1 MNAQPTVRTNWRGR
15 PPAAAT
21 AATAA
26 TSSVFRR
33 LAAALPAAVS
43 AVVLGS
49 LATPTP
55 ASAATQATYYVA
67 PDGSDSNS
75 GTISAPFKTLQ
86 HARDVV
92 RTVNGNMTGD
102 INVYL
107 RGGTYPVGST
117 IDFTSADSGTNG
129 HHVVY
134 SAYPGEK
141 PVLDAG
147 VQVSGWTQHSGNI
160 WKATLNRDDKLRA
173 LYVNGKRAQMA
184 SKTINS
190 AGCYGTYTVTAGQAP
205 WAWESG
211 SQCDG
216 AKYSLSDL
224 PAIASHQDDVEIVS
238 ATTWTTAI
246 VGVRQITTSSDGANR
261 VALFQQPGAAIAQ
274 APPYGP
280 FRAGGSHTFMNAY
293 EFLDQPGEF
302 YFDKSTH
309 TVYYY
314 KSSSEDMTSAQ
325 VFAPN
330 NVSTLLKIA
339 GTSRTDHARNLTFSG
354 LTVEHS
360 DWNLT
365 NVAGSVFRQGTQGN
379 AGSNVYAR
387 QNFHA
392 YTYRNVDL
400 PPAAVQIENAD
411 GIVLQGNTV
420 QHTGAD
426 GITLANDVTDSQ
438 LTGNVTNDIA
448 GSALTVGHPQH
459 VYIGDYTPTN
469 HEKYPVNV
477 EGVCKN
483 ITVRDNYLYDS
494 AVLFQGS
501 SPVSAYFVDTLDVEH
516 NRIEKSPWAGITLG
530 WGWWNFDGSTN
541 SINPGNPTT
550 TSKNSTVKYNEL
562 IDTMQ
567 VLGDSAPIYTLGSQP
582 GTEISNNYI
591 KGVPAG
597 HKYGLHPDEGSA
609 FISYHD
615 NVFDVDPGLAYTVNS
630 GTWGRQHDL
639 AITNNYGT
647 LNKIFD
653 RNVPNSTIQDVRGY
667 GDNVWPAQAYGIAL
681 NAGLEEAYKNL
692 LPAAVTA
699 PQDYALPASTFA
711 GTGVMTV
718 PVRSPKDATKTLWL
732 APAGTTT
739 FAAGPTMTSAS
750 GTATSIRV
758 PQTAGD
764 YRLYVVDAQG
774 NASPASKA
782 LVRQRWNHVD
792 DKAAGVTYSG
802 TWSNWNDT
810 KDMNG
815 SEKFTN
821 TAGNYAE
828 FAFTGTGVRYL
839 SMTQPNMGKVDVY
852 LDGTLAQAGIDAY
865 AATVTKQV
873 PLFERTNLAAGPHT
887 IKVVCTGTKNSAAS
901 NTVCALDAFAAI
913 QFPAKNANYKV
924 VNKGSNKA
932 IDVSGGSLSAG
943 AHIIQWTDSGAGNQ
957 NWRFVPV
964 GDGSYEIVTRNSAL
978 VMDVSG
984 AATAD
989 GATIVQSSDT
999 NVANQHWTLTASGNG
1014 YYKIKNVNSGKVLDV
1029 SWGGTQLVQSTDTN
1043 ADSQLWKVVNVD

>member
-1 MNAQPTVRTNWRGR
+1 MRSPTAVVRKA
-15 PPAAAT
+15 PLA
-21 AATAA
+21 
-26 TSSVFRR
+26 
-33 LAAALPAAVS
+33 LAAAVS
-43 AVVLGS
+43 TTLLIS
-49 LATPTP
+49 LAAPP
-55 ASAATQATYYVA
+55 SASAATQATYYVA
-67 PDGSDSNS
+67 PGGDDANP
-75 GTISAPFKTLQ
+75 GTITAPFRTLQ

-92 RTVNGNMTGD
+92 RTVDGNMTGD
-102 INVYL
+102 INVLL
-107 RGGTYPVGST
+107 RGGTYPVSST

-129 HHVVY
+129 HRVVY
-134 SAYPGEK
+134 SAYPGEQ
-141 PVLDAG
+141 PVLDGG
-147 VQVSGWTQHSGNI
+147 VQVTGWTQYSGNI

-173 LYVNGKRAQMA
+173 LYVNDKRVQMA

-190 AGCYGTYTVTAGQAP
+190 AGCYGTYSVTAGQAP

-216 AKYSLSDL
+216 SKYSLTDL
-224 PAIASHQDDVEIVS
+224 PAIAANQDDVEIESVS
-238 ATTWTTAI
+238 TWNTAI
-246 VGVRQITTSSDGANR
+246 VGVRQITTSSDGTNR
-261 VALFQQPGAAIAQ
+261 VAQFQEPGAAIAQ
-274 APPYGP
+274 GSPYAG
-280 FRAGGSHTFMNAY
+280 FVAGGGSHTITNAF
-293 EFLDQPGEF
+293 EFLSQPGQF

-309 TVYYY
+309 TLYYD
-314 KSSSEDMTSAQ
+314 KSSTDDMTTAQ

-330 NVSTLLKIA
+330 NLSTLIHVA
-339 GTSRTDHARNLTFSG
+339 GTSTTDHARNITFSG
-354 LTVEHS
+354 LTIQHS
-360 DWNLT
+360 DWNLV
-365 NVAGSVFRQGTQGN
+365 NVAGSVFRQGQQGN
-379 AGSNVYAR
+379 ASSNVYAR

-426 GITLANDVTDSQ
+426 GITLANDVTNTQ
-438 LTGNVTNDIA
+438 LTGNVTNDIG
-448 GSALTVGHPQH
+448 GSAITVGHPQH
-459 VYIGDYTPTN
+459 VYIGDYTSTN

-477 EGVCKN
+477 EGLCKN
-483 ITVRDNYLYDS
+483 ISITDNYLYDS

-501 SPVSAYFVDTLDVEH
+501 SPVSAYFTDTLDVEH

-541 SINPGNPTT
+541 SVNPGNPTT
-550 TSKNSTVKYNEL
+550 TARNNTVKYNE
-562 IDTMQ
+562 IFDTMQ

-609 FISYHD
+609 FINEHD
-615 NVFDVDPGLAYTVNS
+615 NVLDIDPGVYFAINS

-639 AITNNYGT
+639 ILTNNYGT
-647 LNKIFD
+647 VNKVAGRSI
-653 RNVPNSTIQDVRGY
+653 PNSTVTDVKGY
-667 GDNVWPAQAYGIAL
+667 GDNVWPSQAYGIAL
-681 NAGLEEAYKNL
+681 NAGLEDAYKNL

-718 PVRSPKDATKTLWL
+718 PVRSPKDAANTLWL

-739 FAAGPTMTSAS
+739 FTVGPTMTSAS
-750 GTATSIRV
+750 GTSTSIRV
-758 PQTAGD
+758 PQAAGD
-764 YRLYVVDAQG
+764 YHLYVVDAQG
-774 NASPASKA
+774 NASAASNA

-802 TWSNWNDT
+802 TWSNWNDS

-815 SEKFTN
+815 SESVTS
-821 TAGNYAE
+821 TAGNYAA
-828 FAFTGTGVRYL
+828 FSFTGSGVRYL

-852 LDGTLAQAGIDAY
+852 VDGTLARAGIDAY
-865 AATVTKQV
+865 APTVTKQV
-873 PLFERTNLAAGPHT
+873 PLFEKTDLPAGPHT
-887 IKVVCTGTKNSAAS
+887 IRVVCTGTKNTAAS
-901 NTVCALDAFAAI
+901 SAVCAVDAFASI
-913 QFPAKNANYKV
+913 SFPATNANYKM
-924 VNKGSNKA
+924 VNKSSSKA
-932 IDVSGGSLSAG
+932 VDVSGGSLSAG
-943 AHIIQWTDSGAGNQ
+943 ADVIQWTDSGAGNQ

-964 GDGSYEIVTRNSAL
+964 GDGSYKIISRDSAL

-984 AATAD
+984 ASTAD
-989 GATIVQSSDT
+989 GAPIIQSADT
-999 NVANQHWTLTASGNG
+999 NAADQHWTLVATGNG
-1014 YYKIKNVNSGKVLDV
+1014 YYKLKNVNSNEVLNV
-1029 SWGGTQLVQSTDTN
+1029 SSGGTQLDQTTDTN